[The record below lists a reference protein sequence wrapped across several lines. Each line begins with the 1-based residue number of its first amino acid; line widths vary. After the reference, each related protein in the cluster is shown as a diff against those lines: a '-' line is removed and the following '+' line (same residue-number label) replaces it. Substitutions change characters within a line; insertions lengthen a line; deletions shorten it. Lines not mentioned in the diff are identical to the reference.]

1 MSIEHNLPKFF
12 DFKNEEDKIYKLWE
26 ENQVFKGVIDKTKEP
41 FCVVIPPPNVTG
53 ILHMGHVLDNTAQDI
68 MVRWHRMRGFAA
80 LWVPGTDHAG
90 IATQNIVERELK
102 KEGLTKYDLGREKFL
117 EKVWEW
123 KAEKGGK
130 IINQLKRLGASCDWS
145 RLRFTMDEGLT
156 KAVRKAFVTYYKKG
170 LIYRGEKMIN
180 WCPRCKTALANDE
193 VEHQERKGN
202 LWHLKYPIADS
213 KGNPTDEYIVV
224 ATTRPETMLGDMAV
238 AVNPKDERYFNLH
251 GKKVLLPV
259 KNRLIP
265 IICDEFVD
273 KEFGTGLVKVTP
285 AHDPNDYEMGLKHG
299 LEVEKVIGE
308 DGKMTSCAGEF
319 EGMTREE
326 ARDAVVKKMQELGL
340 VEKIEDYK
348 HSVGECYKCHT
359 IIEPYVSLQWFLDM
373 QDLAKEVKKIVEDE
387 KIKVTPESEKNDF
400 YTWLDNIRDWCISRQ
415 LWWGHRIP
423 VFYCEDCGE
432 IMCEEEDVTECTKCK
447 SHNIKQDPDV
457 LDTWF
462 SSQLWPFSTLG
473 WPEETADLKFW
484 FPTSWL
490 ICGRDIIFF
499 WGARMMTASHSLM
512 HEVPFKKLV
521 LHGLVRDSQGRKMS
535 KSLGNYVDPIEIFDK
550 YGVDAVRASV
560 LPRYPLGRQD
570 CKIGERNYEEGQSL
584 ITKLWN
590 ATKLVFMSLSEDK
603 FVYNSKELK
612 LKEAEDRWIVSRL
625 REIIIEHDKYLAE
638 SNFARAF
645 STVNQFFFSDYC
657 DWYLEI
663 IKQRLRGSEETKK
676 RVLEVVFFIEKNIL
690 KLFHPYIPFITESLW
705 QNFKRLGVI
714 DTAHSEK
721 EDMFITTSKWPEVSE
736 FEKDSAAES
745 IISIVQGAV
754 GALRNFKQTLNLPLK
769 MEFNLTLKVLDK
781 NLEKYFLDFKDKI
794 SALINVSKINFLK
807 EDTLDASFIPLAFD
821 GGICYVE
828 KPSELDIEDVKAK
841 LTSKIEKLNKQKL
854 GLEAKLGNESF
865 VKNAPE
871 ELVASEQK
879 NLAELKESVGKLE
892 AIIKVL

>member
-26 ENQVFKGVIDKTKEP
+26 ENQVFKGVIDKIKEP

-373 QDLAKEVKKIVEDE
+373 QDLAKEVKKFVEDE

-590 ATKLVFMSLSEDK
+590 ATKLVLMSLNEDK

-714 DTAHSEK
+714 DTAHGEK

-879 NLAELKESVGKLE
+879 NLAELKESVEKLE

>member
-590 ATKLVFMSLSEDK
+590 ATKLVLMSLSEDK

-714 DTAHSEK
+714 DTAHGEK

-736 FEKDSAAES
+736 LEKDSAAES

-879 NLAELKESVGKLE
+879 NLAELKESVEKLE

>member
-423 VFYCEDCGE
+423 VFYCADCGE

-590 ATKLVFMSLSEDK
+590 ATKLVLMSLSEDK

-714 DTAHSEK
+714 DTAHAEK

-769 MEFNLTLKVLDK
+769 MESNLTLKVLDK

-879 NLAELKESVGKLE
+879 NLAELKESVEKIYASE
-892 AIIKVL
+892 EIK

>member
-348 HSVGECYKCHT
+348 HSVGECYRCHT

-373 QDLAKEVKKIVEDE
+373 QDLAKEVKKIVENE

-535 KSLGNYVDPIEIFDK
+535 KSLGNSVDPIEIFDK

-590 ATKLVFMSLSEDK
+590 ATKLVLMSLSEDK

-612 LKEAEDRWIVSRL
+612 LKL
-625 REIIIEHDKYLAE
+625 
-638 SNFARAF
+638 
-645 STVNQFFFSDYC
+645 
-657 DWYLEI
+657 
-663 IKQRLRGSEETKK
+663 
-676 RVLEVVFFIEKNIL
+676 
-690 KLFHPYIPFITESLW
+690 
-705 QNFKRLGVI
+705 
-714 DTAHSEK
+714 
-721 EDMFITTSKWPEVSE
+721 
-736 FEKDSAAES
+736 
-745 IISIVQGAV
+745 
-754 GALRNFKQTLNLPLK
+754 
-769 MEFNLTLKVLDK
+769 
-781 NLEKYFLDFKDKI
+781 
-794 SALINVSKINFLK
+794 
-807 EDTLDASFIPLAFD
+807 
-821 GGICYVE
+821 
-828 KPSELDIEDVKAK
+828 
-841 LTSKIEKLNKQKL
+841 
-854 GLEAKLGNESF
+854 
-865 VKNAPE
+865 
-871 ELVASEQK
+871 
-879 NLAELKESVGKLE
+879 
-892 AIIKVL
+892 

>member
-26 ENQVFKGVIDKTKEP
+26 ENQVFKGVIDKIKEP

-80 LWVPGTDHAG
+80 LWIPGTDHAG

-213 KGNPTDEYIVV
+213 NGNPTNEYIVV

-251 GKKVLLPV
+251 GKKVLLPI

-590 ATKLVFMSLSEDK
+590 ATKLVLMSLSEDK

-714 DTAHSEK
+714 DTAHGEK

-879 NLAELKESVGKLE
+879 NLAELKESVEKLE

>member
-590 ATKLVFMSLSEDK
+590 ATKLVLMSLSEDK

-714 DTAHSEK
+714 DTAHAEK

-879 NLAELKESVGKLE
+879 NLAELKESVEKLE

>member
-373 QDLAKEVKKIVEDE
+373 QDLAKEVKKFVEDE

-590 ATKLVFMSLSEDK
+590 ATKLVLMSLNEDK

-714 DTAHSEK
+714 DTAHGEK

-879 NLAELKESVGKLE
+879 NLAELKESVEKLE

>member
-1 MSIEHNLPKFF
+1 MNAEHNLPKFF

-26 ENQVFKGVIDKTKEP
+26 GNQVFKGVIDKTKEP

-68 MVRWHRMRGFAA
+68 MVRWHRMRGFAT

-90 IATQNIVERELK
+90 IATQNVVERELK
-102 KEGLTKYDLGREKFL
+102 KQGLTKYDLGREKFV

-123 KAEKGGK
+123 KNEKGGK

-145 RLRFTMDEGLT
+145 RLRFTMDEGLS
-156 KAVRKAFVTYYKKG
+156 KAVRKAFVSYYKKG
-170 LIYRGEKMIN
+170 LIYKGEKMIN

-202 LWHLKYPIADS
+202 LWHLKYPIADEN
-213 KGNPTDEYIVV
+213 GNPTNEYIVV

-251 GKKVLLPV
+251 GKKVLLPI

-265 IICDEFVD
+265 IICDDFVD

-348 HSVGECYKCHT
+348 HSVGECYRCHT

-373 QDLAKEVKKIVEDE
+373 QDLAKEVKKTVVDGRIE
-387 KIKVTPESEKNDF
+387 VTPESEKNDF

-423 VFYCEDCGE
+423 VFYCKDCGE
-432 IMCEEEDVTECTKCK
+432 VMCEEEDPTECPKCHSK
-447 SHNIKQDPDV
+447 NIEQDEDV

-473 WPEETADLKFW
+473 WPENTQDLKFW

-499 WGARMMTASHSLM
+499 WGARMMTASLSIM
-512 HEVPFKKLV
+512 KEVPFKKLV

-535 KSLGNYVDPIEIFDK
+535 KSLGNSVDPIELFDK
-550 YGVDAVRASV
+550 YGADAVRASV

-590 ATKLVFMSLSEDK
+590 ATKLVLMSLEGEK
-603 FVYNSKELK
+603 FSYNSKEIK
-612 LKEAEDRWIVSRL
+612 LKEAEDRWIISRL
-625 REIIIEHDKYLAE
+625 REVIVEHDKYLAE

-645 STVNQFFFSDYC
+645 SIVYQFFFSDYC

-663 IKQRLRGSEETKK
+663 IKQRLRGDSETRKH
-676 RVLEVVFFIEKNIL
+676 VLEVVFFVKKNIL

-705 QNFKRLGVI
+705 QNLKELGVI
-714 DTAHSEK
+714 DKAQDEK
-721 EDMFITTSKWPEVSE
+721 EDKFIATSKWPEVSE
-736 FEKDSAAES
+736 FESDQEATS
-745 IISIVQGAV
+745 IITIVQGAV

-769 MEFNLTLKVLDK
+769 LELNLSLKVLDK
-781 NLEKYFLDFKDKI
+781 NLEKYFYDFKDKI
-794 SALINVSKINFLK
+794 SALINVSNITLLK
-807 EDTLDASFIPLAFD
+807 EDALNASFIPLAFD

-828 KPSELDIEDVKAK
+828 KPQELDIQDVKAK

-871 ELVASEQK
+871 DLVANEQK
-879 NLAELKESVGKLE
+879 NLAELKESVEKLE
-892 AIIKVL
+892 SIIKVL